1 MVLLIVRNVSLIQ
14 QFLKNQ
20 RSKKKMSQGSVTVIK
35 KMRSYEEARVNL
47 TNCHAKK
54 LKYLA
59 NIKTGTTIRMTK
71 KKSQSKKLLYEL
83 LPTTTKMKQ
92 QQKQKKQKKEKK
104 KKKSFY
110 EQYVHWCIPQL
121 SKLIQSRGFLG
132 ALLGKLPCPLMKVAV
147 PFRWKCAAPIMYHS
161 ISFCNR

>member
-1 MVLLIVRNVSLIQ
+1 
-14 QFLKNQ
+14 
-20 RSKKKMSQGSVTVIK
+20 MSQGSVTVIK

-83 LPTTTKMKQ
+83 LPTTKMR
-92 QQKQKKQKKEKK
+92 QKQKQNKKTKKRKKEKK
-104 KKKSFY
+104 
-110 EQYVHWCIPQL
+110 I
-121 SKLIQSRGFLG
+121 
-132 ALLGKLPCPLMKVAV
+132 LLRTICPLMYTTIV
-147 PFRWKCAAPIMYHS
+147 
-161 ISFCNR
+161 